1 MKGFISENS
10 QWCSQGAQRQPQA
23 TRKKCNMTKQ
33 ASTGLTYD
41 RLHLHFCVI
50 WGIKGLIYEN
60 AQGWSSGTL
69 EHFEEANFAITF
81 RFQSVILLSIIENHG
96 NLVYHLSILGRF
108 QEYKSFY
115 RISK

>member
-69 EHFEEANFAITF
+69 EHFEEATP
-81 RFQSVILLSIIENHG
+81 S
-96 NLVYHLSILGRF
+96 
-108 QEYKSFY
+108 YKKQQ
-115 RISK
+115 RIKLHTKQASTQQH